1 MKILHVIPRWIGGG
15 PERGILEIA
24 RHDRA
29 RPGAIERRV
38 VVLDKPVSAP
48 LLVMARR
55 LGIALVTDT
64 DPDRLAGEI
73 EAADIV
79 EITYWN
85 HPLLLDLLRKPL
97 PAARFLVRSAIAGN
111 TLPHV
116 LFGDLVA
123 FPDAWVLSAPP
134 GHGAVLASHAH
145 VTHIPALADMTRLAG
160 YAARPHDGIRI
171 AYLGGM
177 FATKLHP
184 DFADI
189 VAQTSGA
196 GIRFDLFGDSDA
208 ATLESLRSAL
218 TARDVLERVAFHGH
232 VENIAD
238 AFAEADIFA
247 YPLTPGSYVTSEKA
261 LQEAMWVGVPPVL
274 LEGTAASGW
283 INHGVT
289 GFIARDIADFARI
302 LALLSADPTLRRR
315 IGEAARAEARRR
327 FDPSRNALAMAEV
340 LSGLLLLP
348 KRTHPP
354 LPGAG
359 LSAAD
364 RFLQSLGDA
373 APLFLE
379 IVDVASDLRPPSA
392 AWNPEILLR
401 GEGGILHYANTF
413 PDDDRLL
420 QWADA
425 LGRPRGR
432 ARACQSRRPQP

>member
-24 RHDRA
+24 KHDRA
-29 RPGAIERRV
+29 RPGAVERRV

-55 LGIALVTDT
+55 LGIVLVTDT
-64 DPDRLAGEI
+64 DPDRLAAEI
-73 EAADIV
+73 EDADIV

-97 PAARFLVRSAIAGN
+97 PAARLLTRSAIAGN

-116 LFGDLVA
+116 LFDDLVA

-134 GHGAVLASHAH
+134 GHGAVLASHPH
-145 VTHIPALADMTRLAG
+145 VTHIPSLADMTRLEG
-160 YAARPHDGIRI
+160 YAARPHGGIRI

-189 VAQTSGA
+189 VARTSGA

-208 ATLESLRSAL
+208 ATLEGLRNAL
-218 TARDVLERVAFHGH
+218 TARNVLERVTFHGH
-232 VENIAD
+232 IENIAD
-238 AFAEADIFA
+238 AFAVADIFA

-283 INHGVT
+283 IDHGVT

-302 LALLSADPTLRRR
+302 LALLSADPALRRR

-340 LSGLLLLP
+340 LSELLLMP
-348 KRTHPP
+348 KRSHPP

-359 LSAAD
+359 LPASD
-364 RFLQSLGDA
+364 RFLQSLGEA

-379 IVDVASDLRPPSA
+379 IVDVAVDPRPPSA
-392 AWNPEILLR
+392 TWNPDILLR
-401 GEGGILHYANTF
+401 GEGGIMHYLNTF

-425 LGRPRGR
+425 LGRQR
-432 ARACQSRRPQP
+432 A

>member
-15 PERGILEIA
+15 PERGILEMA
-24 RHDRA
+24 KQDRA
-29 RPGAIERRV
+29 RPGGIERRV
-38 VVLDKPVSAP
+38 LVLDKPVSAP

-55 LGIALVTDT
+55 LGIVLVTDAN
-64 DPDRLAGEI
+64 PGRLAAEI
-73 EAADIV
+73 EGADIV

-97 PAARFLVRSAIAGN
+97 PGARFLARSAIAGN

-116 LFGDLVA
+116 LFDDLIA

-134 GHGAVLASHAH
+134 GHGAVLASHTH
-145 VTHIPALADMTRLAG
+145 VTHIPSLADMARLAG
-160 YAARPHDGIRI
+160 YSARSHVGIRI

-189 VAQTSGA
+189 VAQTSGD

-208 ATLESLRSAL
+208 ATLESLSNAL
-218 TARDVLERVAFHGH
+218 KARNALERVFFHGH

-283 INHGVT
+283 IDHGVT
-289 GFIARDIADFARI
+289 GFIARDTSDFARI
-302 LALLSADPTLRRR
+302 LERLSADPALRRR

-340 LSGLLLLP
+340 HSELLLMP
-348 KRTHPP
+348 KRLHPP

-359 LSAAD
+359 LPASD
-364 RFLQSLGDA
+364 RFLQSLGQA

-379 IVDVASDLRPPSA
+379 IVDAVGPRRPSA
-392 AWNPEILLR
+392 AWNPDILLR
-401 GEGGILHYANTF
+401 GEGGIMHYLKTF
-413 PDDDRLL
+413 PDDRKLL

-425 LGRPRGR
+425 LGRQR
-432 ARACQSRRPQP
+432 AD